1 MEQQNMI
8 IYILQIIFWLLA
20 VFIFYVYVGYPLILF
35 VLSSLVQTKRDL
47 MYVFQRGER
56 RRRELE
62 AELPIVT
69 LGISAYNE
77 EGVIE
82 QKLQNCLALDYPSD
96 KLEII
101 VISDGSDDRTDE
113 IVQRY
118 ASEGVKLM
126 ADGERHGKPARM
138 NQIVEMARSPIVVLS
153 DANTMYKPDAIKAL
167 VRHFG
172 DEKVGAVCGELH
184 LTGPGGEIESESLYW
199 RYEVMLKFMEN
210 KLGLVLGSNG
220 GLYAI
225 RKELFA
231 PIPDDTIVDDFV
243 IPMLIRSKGYRI
255 VYDPE
260 TMADEQTTGTLH
272 GELVRRRRIAAGNWQ
287 AAVML
292 RPMLNPLNG
301 AIAFSFWSHKIFRW
315 SVPLAMIGLLAVNI
329 ALVTV
334 PAYAVLLGMQILFY
348 AAAVVGY
355 FGGTSGP
362 VGRLC
367 KAPQVLVEMNIG
379 LLWGLVRYLRGS
391 QEVTW
396 DRVDRAEIPSE
407 PATTAP
413 EAPVEPFLSAGSVPS
428 GPIETLEPDESIPDD
443 AETKE
448 LPPVEPPHE
457 VDDNPDG

>member
-1 MEQQNMI
+1 MI
-8 IYILQIIFWLLA
+8 ILKTIFWLLA
-20 VFIFYVYVGYPLILF
+20 AFIFYVYAGYPLVLF

-56 RRRELE
+56 RRREPE
-62 AELPIVT
+62 FELPNVT
-69 LGISAYNE
+69 LGLSAYNE

-82 QKLQNCLALDYPSD
+82 QKLQNCLALDYPSE

-113 IVQRY
+113 IVRRY
-118 ASEGVKLM
+118 TSERVKLL

-167 VRHFG
+167 VRHFSD
-172 DEKVGAVCGELH
+172 DEVGAVCGELH

-220 GLYAI
+220 GLYAV
-225 RKELFA
+225 RKELFT

-315 SVPLAMIGLLAVNI
+315 SVPIAMIGLLAVNI

-334 PAYAVLLGMQILFY
+334 PTYAVLLGMHILFY
-348 AAAVVGY
+348 AAVVAGH
-355 FGGTSGP
+355 FGDPSSLM
-362 VGRLC
+362 GRLC
-367 KAPQVLVEMNIG
+367 KVPHVLVGMNIG
-379 LLWGLVRYLRGS
+379 LLWGLIRYLRGS
-391 QEVTW
+391 QKVTW
-396 DRVDRAEIPSE
+396 DRVGRAEIPPQ
-407 PATTAP
+407 PASTAS
-413 EAPVEPFLSAGSVPS
+413 EAPAEPFLPAASAPS
-428 GPIETLEPDESIPDD
+428 GPIETLEPDDSAPDD
-443 AETKE
+443 TETKE
-448 LPPVEPPHE
+448 LPAEPPHE
-457 VDDNPDG
+457 VDDNPNRW